1 MCSISGIVNGDKFE
15 VQKMLSS
22 MRHRAPDDQG
32 IYKDDCICIGMGR
45 LKIIDLYSS
54 NLCPFEN
61 DQIILSY
68 NGEIYNYKFLRNKL
82 VKLGYKFKTRSDTEV
97 LANAWIEWK
106 EKVFD
111 KLDGMYAFA
120 IYEKKK

>member
-22 MRHRAPDDQG
+22 MKHRAPDDQG

-68 NGEIYNYKFLRNKL
+68 NGEIYNYIELR
-82 VKLGYKFKTRSDTEV
+82 
-97 LANAWIEWK
+97 K
-106 EKVFD
+106 E
-111 KLDGMYAFA
+111 L
-120 IYEKKK
+120 KKDFIFNH